1 MTPQGWLCMMT
12 DMSAVTSP
20 NTVEAEHTVSNVIR
34 FADPGATDPR
44 LVGGKG
50 MNLGELVAAG
60 FRVPNGFTVSTEAY
74 AATLADSGAADRIF
88 ELLKGLDVA
97 DLARLESTAAAIRD
111 VVTAVELPDK
121 LAHDIER
128 AYTELGADVYVAVRS
143 SGTAEDTAEASFA
156 GMHDTYLDIR
166 GTGEVLDAVRRC
178 WASMWTARAVA
189 YREEHGFDH
198 REAKIAVV
206 VQTMAEADVS
216 GVMYTANPLN
226 NRTDEIVINSA
237 YGLGESIVSGAINP
251 DEFTVDLGT
260 LKIKQANVGNKKEKI
275 VRAPDKPSGTVTLA
289 VSEEDAGRLSLT
301 DEQVAELAALGRQ
314 VMDHYGGLPQDIE
327 WACVDGEFFLLQT
340 RPITGAK
347 FTWPEGFNDWQNGP
361 EDPDTLWTF
370 KYAEQYWTGGI
381 TPLFFSVRAR
391 ETQVG
396 YDRMNAR
403 AGFQDLLGQRLYKDK
418 YGTVYWNV
426 DMDEKRLR
434 YVLPRFAR
442 PAGANVV
449 PADMQ
454 EQMFAEPLDVV
465 RWLKAMISFSVSPIY
480 SLSRWKKVIREDYLF
495 NEAAVAKANG
505 LSDAELRALSDDELY
520 RYQRDLQEYAIDF
533 MDPLWFGAYTAM
545 SMFFSLHAA
554 LLAKY
559 YTGTNELLGQD
570 LISGLPTTLQALEN
584 RAFFELTSMIRHS
597 KVLSDAFEKH
607 QGAAFFAEL
616 ENSDEGR
623 EFLEKYREFLA
634 EHGHR
639 GHPDRDLIFKR
650 RADDPAVDYEA
661 FKVQLQAPEATPPI
675 ELEERVRARREA
687 AEAEVIENLGRGFLG
702 PVKQQLFKLLQHQ
715 IIDFLVLRDDWRHF
729 IDRITYAKR
738 KAFLEVARR
747 CVERGRL
754 EKEDDAFFLGETELF
769 EVLNGTAKQ
778 PLVQAKIAARRP
790 DFELFESRTFTP
802 PMFMRGETPVD
813 EAAPAA
819 VAGSGAING
828 VGTSAGQVEGRARV
842 LASMTEIGTLEQGDV
857 LVCNATD
864 PGWSP
869 VFGVISGLIIETG
882 GMLAHGACLSR
893 EHGIPAVQI
902 VGATQIIPDGA
913 YVRINGT
920 TGLVEVLEPAPAGAA

>member
-1 MTPQGWLCMMT
+1 M
-12 DMSAVTSP
+12 
-20 NTVEAEHTVSNVIR
+20 SNVIR
-34 FADPGATDPR
+34 FADPGATDPQ

-50 MNLGELVAAG
+50 MNLGELASAG
-60 FRVPNGFTVSTEAY
+60 FRVPKGFTVSTEAY
-74 AATLADSGAADRIF
+74 ANTLADSGASDRIF
-88 ELLKGLDVA
+88 EILQGIDVT
-97 DLARLESTAAAIRD
+97 DLAQLESTSSAIRD
-111 VVTAVELPDK
+111 VVTAVEMPDK
-121 LAHDIER
+121 LAHEIER
-128 AYTELGADVYVAVRS
+128 AYAELGDDVHVAVRS

-166 GTGEVLDAVRRC
+166 GVDNVLDAVRRC
-178 WASMWTARAVA
+178 WASMWTARAVS
-189 YREEHGFDH
+189 YRQEKGFDH
-198 REAKIAVV
+198 RQARIAVV

-216 GVMYTANPLN
+216 GVMFTANPLN
-226 NRTDEIVINSA
+226 NRTDEMVINSA
-237 YGLGESIVSGAINP
+237 YGLGESIVSGVINP
-251 DEFTVDLGT
+251 DEFTVDLGN
-260 LKIKQANVGNKKEKI
+260 LKVKQANVGNKKQKI
-275 VRAPDKPSGTVTLA
+275 VRAPDQPSGTVTLP
-289 VSEEDAGRLSLT
+289 VSDDDAARLSLP
-301 DEQVAELAALGRQ
+301 EEKVAELAALGRE
-314 VMDHYGGLPQDIE
+314 VMAHYGGLPQDIE
-327 WACVDGEFFLLQT
+327 WACVDGEFFLLQA
-340 RPITGAK
+340 RPITAAK
-347 FTWPEGFNDWQNGP
+347 FTWPEGFNDWQNSP

-396 YDRMNAR
+396 YDQMNAR
-403 AGFQDLLGQRLYKDK
+403 AGFQDLLGQRLYKYK

-426 DMDEKRLR
+426 DMDETRLR

-454 EQMFAEPLDVV
+454 QQFFAEPLDLV
-465 RWLKAMISFSVSPIY
+465 RWLKAMVSFSVSPVY

-505 LSDAELRALSDDELY
+505 ISEAELRALSDAELY
-520 RYQRDLQEYAIDF
+520 RYQRDLQQYAIDF

-545 SMFFSLHAA
+545 SMFFSLHGA

-559 YTGTNELLGQD
+559 YTGSNELLGQD

-597 KVLSDAFEKH
+597 EALSETFKKH

-623 EFLEKYREFLA
+623 EFLRKYREFLT

-650 RADDPAVDYEA
+650 RADDPVVDYEA
-661 FKVQLQAPEATPPI
+661 FKVQLQAPEATPPV

-687 AEAEVIENLGRGFLG
+687 AEAEVVENLGQGTLG
-702 PVKQQLFKLLQHQ
+702 SVKQQLFKLLQHQ
-715 IIDFLVLRDDWRHF
+715 IVDFLVLRDDWRHF
-729 IDRITYAKR
+729 IDRISYAKR

-754 EKEDDAFFLGETELF
+754 EQQDDAFFLGETELF
-769 EVLNGTAKQ
+769 EVLNGTAQQ

-790 DFELFESRTFTP
+790 DFELFETRTFTP
-802 PMFMRGETPVD
+802 PTFIRGETPVD

-819 VAGSGAING
+819 IAGSGSITG

-842 LASMTEIGTLEQGDV
+842 LASMTEIGSLEQGDV
-857 LVCNATD
+857 LICNATD

-869 VFGVISGLIIETG
+869 VFGVISGLVIETG

-913 YVRINGT
+913 QVRINGT
-920 TGLVEVLEPAPAGAA
+920 TGLVELLDGAPSEATV